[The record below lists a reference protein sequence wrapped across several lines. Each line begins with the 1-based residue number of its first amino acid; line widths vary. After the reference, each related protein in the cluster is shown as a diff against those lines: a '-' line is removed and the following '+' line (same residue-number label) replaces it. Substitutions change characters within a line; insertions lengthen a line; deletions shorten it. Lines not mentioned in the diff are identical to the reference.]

1 MLRILVA
8 IVMLV
13 VIYCE
18 ASGVCPWSAPNIMC
32 IRQGDRECEADDQVQ
47 YFLLYLGS
55 GPEEGEVLKNTG
67 GLSFVCLSV
76 CLFVCSFLF
85 CDKMGNNSKDIF
97 KEMLQYD
104 GSNNGSTM
112 KAFYNR
118 Q

>member
-76 CLFVCSFLF
+76 RLSVRPPGPLRPEICPLRPEICPP
-85 CDKMGNNSKDIF
+85 
-97 KEMLQYD
+97 
-104 GSNNGSTM
+104 
-112 KAFYNR
+112 R
-118 Q
+118 P